1 MNEAKVGVGMKEVG
15 LKDAQVDFQR
25 QLPTIKNL
33 ERVDFVLQIPR
44 GKCIWSW
51 SINVVGANEFK
62 FPNVIFLAQQIMGI
76 PSS

>member
-1 MNEAKVGVGMKEVG
+1 
-15 LKDAQVDFQR
+15 
-25 QLPTIKNL
+25 
-33 ERVDFVLQIPR
+33 LQIPR